1 MIASDRVAVPVEQ
14 GAHDRRPWA
23 GIVCTVVAALFLAFD
38 AGLKLLRA
46 GPAVEGTTSLGYPA
60 DSVAWIGGIELGC
73 LALYLVPRTAPLG
86 ALLMTAYLGG
96 AVATHVRVS
105 SPLLTHTFFPVYVAL
120 LLWAGLYLRDPR
132 LRALA
137 PLRNRE

>member
-60 DSVAWIGGIELGC
+60 DSVAWIGGIELGVSRGVYG
-73 LALYLVPRTAPLG
+73 AANGTARSVVDDRVPRRRGRHSRACLEPAPDSHVLPGLRGPAPLG
-86 ALLMTAYLGG
+86 G
-96 AVATHVRVS
+96 
-105 SPLLTHTFFPVYVAL
+105 PV
-120 LLWAGLYLRDPR
+120 
-132 LRALA
+132 LA
-137 PLRNRE
+137 